1 MRLDSALF
9 SLGLFPSRQKAKEAL
24 LEKKVRYKG
33 QILSKPALEVTRESA
48 IDSQNLKEKSEITIS
63 PKDLQIADSLVG
75 RAGYKLRAFLDE
87 GILAQ
92 SGLSL
97 KDASVLDIGSS
108 TGGFA
113 QVLLQEG
120 AKSITCVDVG
130 SNQLHKSLRENE
142 KITLYENCD
151 VRDFAKMPSQKS
163 AHYDLLTCD
172 VSFISLFCILD
183 SLLSFDCPYLLL
195 LFKPQFEVGKLAKR
209 NKKGVVIDEKLIQNA
224 LENFCAHLAKTHI
237 LSTHKSQISG
247 KEGNNE
253 IFIFAKRA

>member
-9 SLGLFPSRQKAKEAL
+9 SLGLFPSRQKAKEAV
-24 LEKKVRYKG
+24 LEQKVRYKG
-33 QILSKPALEVTRESA
+33 QILSKPALEVTIEADSENIDEKPQA
-48 IDSQNLKEKSEITIS
+48 IF
-63 PKDLQIADSLVG
+63 PKDLQIIDSLVG

-87 GILAQ
+87 GILTQA
-92 SGLSL
+92 GLSL
-97 KDASVLDIGSS
+97 KGASVLDIGSS

-130 SNQLHKSLRENE
+130 SNQLHKSLRESE

-151 VRDFAKMPSQKS
+151 VREFAKMPSQKS
-163 AHYDLLTCD
+163 AYYDLLTCD

-183 SLLSFDCPYLLL
+183 SLLSFDCPYWLL

-224 LENFCAHLAKTHI
+224 LENFCVHLAKTHL
-237 LSTHKSQISG
+237 LSIHKSQISG